1 MVMNN
6 NQLAGENVQKMA
18 ELKSKDEDIAALR
31 KELAKVS
38 KIRDALQRK
47 WKQTE
52 DQKMESEQKRESLR
66 QQILGMERGNVV
78 RIYYMYVHTY
88 IPMYIQYVYTYLYM
102 YIRKCTGV
110 SPGQGKW
117 SNVIL
122 KHT

>member
-88 IPMYIQYVYTYLYM
+88 ICTYSTCMHIYICIFVNVLGSPQD
-102 YIRKCTGV
+102 KESGV
-110 SPGQGKW
+110 M
-117 SNVIL
+117 
-122 KHT
+122 